1 MTKRIATGVSFV
13 IFLFVIW
20 LVFIAKKTWPDETV
34 FNTLSPYRSEGGTFL
49 MRLITFLGNDAFLI
63 PANLLLILFFI
74 IAKRHKDALVV
85 TVVALS
91 SLGLMFLLKNSFQ
104 RIRPVAPMVDGI
116 SNYSFPSGHAL
127 MSLAFYGLLIIYAAR
142 HIQNRILRQSI
153 YLLLGFLILLIS
165 FSRIYLRVHYT
176 TDVIAGLSIGVCW
189 LIFCLWAMQKIT
201 EGRNNG
207 NGDITS
213 DDDQGL

>member
-20 LVFIAKKTWPDETV
+20 LVFIAEKTWPDETV

>member
-1 MTKRIATGVSFV
+1 M
-13 IFLFVIW
+13 
-20 LVFIAKKTWPDETV
+20 
-34 FNTLSPYRSEGGTFL
+34 

-74 IAKRHKDALVV
+74 VNKRHKDALVV

-104 RIRPVAPMVDGI
+104 RIRPEEAMVQGI
-116 SNYSFPSGHAL
+116 KNYSFPSGHAL

-153 YLLLGFLILLIS
+153 YLLLGFIILLIG
-165 FSRIYLRVHYT
+165 FSRIYLNVHYT
-176 TDVIAGLSIGVCW
+176 TDVIAGFSIGVCW

-201 EGRNNG
+201 EGSKNENNNKA
-207 NGDITS
+207 NGDN
-213 DDDQGL
+213 DQGL